1 MQGAAYMETIVLS
14 SSRPS
19 MNRARCATTESKS
32 GFQLSISSL
41 SAVLLAV
48 LAFSGINTPSG
59 YISSYTENEYFQFL
73 LFLTIAGTASAIFT
87 IPLDFYGGFMLEHRF
102 DCHIRHYVH
111 GVRRG
116 SNPWRSPSRW
126 VSLLRSFSFVLR
138 TSGALWWLY
147 FSVAIIWVA
156 VLLARIA
163 PTLLFPLFYKFTPVS
178 NDDIRSRIE
187 TLLAANNIDI
197 RGIYSFNM
205 SKDTRK
211 ANAGFTGIGKSR
223 RILLSDTLLENFS
236 PEEIEVI
243 FAHEIGH
250 YVKRH
255 ILKNIFLSSAVIL
268 LTFYLCGLLYAE
280 TVAHMGFSTLYQIDA
295 IPVLLLYLS
304 VFGFVC
310 MPLTNAISRRYER
323 QADRIAIEF
332 TRGRDAFISGMEKI
346 ARLNLAEIQPHPL
359 VEFLL
364 YSHPSIAKRIDFARK
379 IQP

>member
-1 MQGAAYMETIVLS
+1 METIALS
-14 SSRPS
+14 SPPAPDEPGAVRY
-19 MNRARCATTESKS
+19 NRIKIR
-32 GFQLSISSL
+32 LSIIDIVL

-48 LAFSGINTPSG
+48 LAFSGIATLLLG

-102 DCHIRHYVH
+102 GLSHQT
-111 GVRRG
+111 
-116 SNPWRSPSRW
+116 
-126 VSLLRSFSFVLR
+126 LRSWCAERLKSLAVTIALGVPIALLFFFFLR

-147 FSVAIIWVA
+147 FSVAIICVA

>member
-1 MQGAAYMETIVLS
+1 METIALS
-14 SSRPS
+14 STPAPDESGAVRY
-19 MNRARCATTESKS
+19 NRIKIR
-32 GFQLSISSL
+32 LSIIDIVL

-48 LAFSGINTPSG
+48 LAFSGIATLLLG

-102 DCHIRHYVH
+102 GLSHQT
-111 GVRRG
+111 
-116 SNPWRSPSRW
+116 
-126 VSLLRSFSFVLR
+126 LRSWCAESLKSLAVTIALGVPIALLFFFFLR

-147 FSVAIIWVA
+147 FSVAIIGVA

-163 PTLLFPLFYKFTPVS
+163 PIVLFPLFYKFTPVS

-255 ILKNIFLSSAVIL
+255 ILKNIFFSSAVIL